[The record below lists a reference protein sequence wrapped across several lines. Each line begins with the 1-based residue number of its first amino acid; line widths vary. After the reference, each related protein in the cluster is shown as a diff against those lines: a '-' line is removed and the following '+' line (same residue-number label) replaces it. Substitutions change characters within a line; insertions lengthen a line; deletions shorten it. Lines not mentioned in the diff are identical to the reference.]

1 MSANALPKRGAFAF
15 RPLNIMNIKEELL
28 ADPYQSKR
36 KATEVAMYA
45 CTSEEAFRHLMHCFE
60 SDEYRLAQ
68 RAAYSV
74 SIATHERPELIRPY
88 IGVLVSQLKRTG
100 IHDAVIRNSARILQ
114 DISIPDEFHG
124 ELMDAAFAIIANRQI
139 AIAIRTF
146 CLTILFNLSK
156 IYPEIRTELRVFLE
170 ESVEFEQAAFQSRAR
185 KILKKI

>member
-1 MSANALPKRGAFAF
+1 MPCLKRRAFAF
-15 RPLNIMNIKEELL
+15 RPLNIMNIKNELL

-45 CTSEEAFRHLMHCFE
+45 CTSEETFRQLMHCFE

-68 RAAYSV
+68 RAAYSLG
-74 SIATHERPELIRPY
+74 IAARERPELIRPY
-88 IGVLVSQLKRTG
+88 IGVLVSQLKRTD

-124 ELMDAAFAIIANRQI
+124 ELMDAAFGIIANRQI

-156 IYPEIRTELRVFLE
+156 IYPEIQKELRVFLE
-170 ESVEFEQAAFQSRAR
+170 ESVEFEQAAFKSRAR

>member
-1 MSANALPKRGAFAF
+1 MPCRNVGHSQF
-15 RPLNIMNIKEELL
+15 RPFNVMNIKEELL

-36 KATEVAMYA
+36 KATDVAMYA
-45 CTSEEAFRHLMHCFE
+45 CTSGEAFRQLMHCFE

-74 SIATHERPELIRPY
+74 SIATRERPELIRPY
-88 IGVLVSQLKRTG
+88 IGVLISQLKRND

-124 ELMDAAFAIIANRQI
+124 ELMDAAFDMIGNRQI

-156 IYPEIRTELRVFLE
+156 IYPEIRKELRAFLE
-170 ESVEFEQAAFQSRAR
+170 GSVEYEPPAFQSRAR

>member
-1 MSANALPKRGAFAF
+1 MSANALPKRRAFAF
-15 RPLNIMNIKEELL
+15 RPLNIMHIKNELL

-36 KATEVAMYA
+36 KAVEVATYA
-45 CTSEEAFRHLMHCFE
+45 CTSVEAFRQLMHCFE

-74 SIATHERPELIRPY
+74 SIATQKRPELIRPY
-88 IGVLVSQLKRTG
+88 IGVLVGQLKRSD
-100 IHDAVIRNSARILQ
+100 IHDAVVRNSARILQ

-124 ELMDAAFAIIANRQI
+124 ELMDAAFGIIANRQI

-156 IYPEIRTELRVFLE
+156 IYPEIQKELRVFLE

>member
-1 MSANALPKRGAFAF
+1 MSANALPKRRAFAF
-15 RPLNIMNIKEELL
+15 RPFKIMNIKEELL

-45 CTSEEAFRHLMHCFE
+45 CISEDAFRHLMHCFE

-88 IGVLVSQLKRTG
+88 IGVLVSQLKRTD

-124 ELMDAAFAIIANRQI
+124 ELMDAAFGIIANRQL

-156 IYPEIRTELRVFLE
+156 IYPEIRKELRVFLE
-170 ESVEFEQAAFQSRAR
+170 ESVEYEPAAFQSRAK